1 MDLRKLGLLMIGGA
15 FHGLAWY
22 ALKPASNAGDL
33 WAMVA
38 YAALLFSG
46 LFVLGVFLSPSPD
59 CATVIETADTP
70 RTFD

>member
-1 MDLRKLGLLMIGGA
+1 MDLRKLGLLLIGGSA
-15 FHGLAWY
+15 HGLCWW
-22 ALKPASNAGDL
+22 ALKPASLAGDV

-38 YAALLFSG
+38 YAALLLSG
-46 LFVLGVFLSPSPD
+46 LFVLGAFLSPSPD